1 MSDAQ
6 EPSAKSPSAESSSMP
21 PPPAELSSMPPPA
34 ESSAEPTIT
43 ILIIAHGFD
52 TNKNLKKMDKNVRIL
67 SRAGVP
73 GCLGVCSS
81 HDYGLIF
88 NEYEN
93 NMEKDLSSY
102 QKLEKI
108 KETFFSTLQCSQLYD
123 TTLKS
128 WPDKSFGKYSL
139 DIISNKRHGKIYRPY
154 FEHNYTFN
162 WRYEYNPGIHV
173 VEIKNPLP
181 TNDLKYQ
188 DNLLKT
194 HFFVDKFTNPT
205 LIRYNIERLIKVM
218 FEYIFFPSF
227 NNKIVFKTLEDM
239 TQSFVSLN
247 EYEIQVKREFLKWIR
262 LQISADG
269 IETARTEIRKDM
281 NKRIDQLK
289 KNFINKNFKSYIDNI
304 IEFFIFSNFT
314 SIDIIGF
321 IEEIK
326 TLHKDPDFIDG
337 FPSRVFNGNEKD
349 CKFFIDN
356 IIEKHDKLVEI
367 LNIEII
373 KDYENVEI
381 NTSSIIELLKSK
393 GYSVINIIDLSCRFV
408 DEKHYSEEKYGY
420 LNQLDAEENERVHK
434 EPFDKTIGGKM
445 NDKTKSKTKK
455 YKTKRKRRTIKHK

>member
-6 EPSAKSPSAESSSMP
+6 EPSAKPPSAEP
-21 PPPAELSSMPPPA
+21 SSMPPPA
-34 ESSAEPTIT
+34 ELSTEPTIT
-43 ILIIAHGFD
+43 VLIIAHGFD
-52 TNKNLKKMDKNVRIL
+52 TNKKLKKMDKNVRIL

-108 KETFFSTLQCSQLYD
+108 QETFFSSLQCSQLYD

-205 LIRYNIERLIKVM
+205 VIRYNIERLIKVM

-227 NNKIVFKTLEDM
+227 NKKIDLKTLKDM
-239 TQSFVSLN
+239 TQSLN
-247 EYEIQVKREFLKWIR
+247 EYEIQVKRLFLEWIR
-262 LQISADG
+262 LQMRADG
-269 IETARTEIRKDM
+269 IEKARTDNSDDNM
-281 NKRIDQLK
+281 NTRFTQIKR
-289 KNFINKNFKSYIDNI
+289 NFINKNFKSYIDNI

-356 IIEKHDKLVEI
+356 IIEKYDKLVEI

-445 NDKTKSKTKK
+445 NDKTKK

>member
-6 EPSAKSPSAESSSMP
+6 EPSAKPPSTEPPAAEPSAT
-21 PPPAELSSMPPPA
+21 

-43 ILIIAHGFD
+43 VLIIAHGFD
-52 TNKNLKKMDKNVRIL
+52 TNKKIKKIDKNVRIL

-93 NMEKDLSSY
+93 NLEKDLSSY

-108 KETFFSTLQCSQLYD
+108 KETFFTTTQCSQLYD

-173 VEIKNPLP
+173 VEIKNPSP
-181 TNDLKYQ
+181 TDDLKYQ

-194 HFFVDKFTNPT
+194 HFFADKFTNPT
-205 LIRYNIERLIKVM
+205 VIRDNIERLIKVM

-247 EYEIQVKREFLKWIR
+247 EYETQVKKHFLEWIK
-262 LQISADG
+262 LQIRADG
-269 IETARTEIRKDM
+269 IEIARIRINRDM
-281 NKRIDQLK
+281 NRRINQLK
-289 KNFINKNFKSYIDNI
+289 KIFINKNFKSYIDNI
-304 IEFFIFSNFT
+304 IEYFIFSNFT

-367 LNIEII
+367 LNIEIM

-408 DEKHYSEEKYGY
+408 DEKYYSEEKYEY
-420 LNQLDAEENERVHK
+420 LNQLDAEENDRVHK

-445 NDKTKSKTKK
+445 NGKIKSKSKK
-455 YKTKRKRRTIKHK
+455 QKNKNNRRKRRTIKHK